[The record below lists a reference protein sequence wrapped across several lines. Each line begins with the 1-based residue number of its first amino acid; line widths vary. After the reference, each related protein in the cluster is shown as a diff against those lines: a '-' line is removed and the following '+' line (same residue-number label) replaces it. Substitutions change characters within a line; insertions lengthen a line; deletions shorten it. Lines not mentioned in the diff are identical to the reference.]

1 MKVCMYEHGADALE
15 INTHWIKSPEEMIE
29 SLKKQLDLAK
39 AIWPTQLHGSKVVTD
54 LAHIVSLNVQSE
66 LAVAHDKLKSENQR
80 LQTLLRR
87 CMPGAQMVDLGDGK
101 PIALYQ
107 TPPGEIQ

>member
-1 MKVCMYEHGADALE
+1 MKVEMYEQGADALH
-15 INTHWIKSPEEMIE
+15 IISHVVKSPEELIA
-29 SLKKQLDLAK
+29 SVKKQLLLAQS
-39 AIWPTQLHGSKVVTD
+39 IWPTELHGTKVVSD
-54 LAHIVSLNVQSE
+54 LPHVISLNVQSE

-107 TPPGEIQ
+107 TPPGETQ